1 VSDQSSLGLLVKNI
15 QLPNYTLDTE
25 TLNQYNRKRVI
36 QKKINYLPVSMI
48 FHDDGGYLSRNLWY
62 NYYTYY
68 YKDSTYG
75 YDNIPN
81 QSGTSGRNALMQNG
95 FGYGTSD
102 TYSGRQNTDWG
113 FIGEG
118 FTDTSAGTAS
128 GNNNGKPRFFN
139 DITIYGHDVELY
151 AQDQNTPYTEGQGVY
166 SVKRNKW
173 IVKPKQQQIDLK
185 DPALQQKVDQYIEKI
200 DTLIN
205 SNAEEKTFEDLKKK
219 FVEMRKSAIKQGGE
233 FSLENLVFKELRNL
247 GYLEKVDT
255 YLRTRQDE
263 RLSLE

>member
-1 VSDQSSLGLLVKNI
+1 MREKIESTLQYHEQLNPVLWDGFELKSEVKDKLIEIGHTWVTWAGIPIEAVKDLILVGGNANYNYTDYSDIDLHVVVDTKKIPECEGLLDEYLRGKK
-15 QLPNYTLDTE
+15 QL
-25 TLNQYNRKRVI
+25 
-36 QKKINYLPVSMI
+36 
-48 FHDDGGYLSRNLWY
+48 
-62 NYYTYY
+62 
-68 YKDSTYG
+68 
-75 YDNIPN
+75 
-81 QSGTSGRNALMQNG
+81 
-95 FGYGTSD
+95 
-102 TYSGRQNTDWG
+102 WG
-113 FIGEG
+113 LVH
-118 FTDTSAGTAS
+118 
-128 GNNNGKPRFFN
+128 

-219 FVEMRKSAIKQGGE
+219 FVEMRKSALKQGGE

>member
-1 VSDQSSLGLLVKNI
+1 MKSFRNILREAVELTLQYHNELNPKIWDETKLKSEVRAKLMMIARTWAGFAKIPPAAVTDVILVGGNANYNYTPYSDIDLHVVVDMDKIPECEGLLDEYLRGKK
-15 QLPNYTLDTE
+15 QL
-25 TLNQYNRKRVI
+25 
-36 QKKINYLPVSMI
+36 
-48 FHDDGGYLSRNLWY
+48 
-62 NYYTYY
+62 
-68 YKDSTYG
+68 
-75 YDNIPN
+75 
-81 QSGTSGRNALMQNG
+81 
-95 FGYGTSD
+95 
-102 TYSGRQNTDWG
+102 WG
-113 FIGEG
+113 LVH
-118 FTDTSAGTAS
+118 
-128 GNNNGKPRFFN
+128 